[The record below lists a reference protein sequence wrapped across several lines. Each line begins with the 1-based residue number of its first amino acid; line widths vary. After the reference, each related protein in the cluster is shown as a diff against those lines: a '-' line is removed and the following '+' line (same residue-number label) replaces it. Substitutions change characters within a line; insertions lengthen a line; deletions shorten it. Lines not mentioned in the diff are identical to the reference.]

1 MLSFKYMDNQFIFIM
16 YEIKSNKTFGFLL
29 LVCFI
34 VGMAFVAPVS
44 ALTHITDA
52 PGLQNMNYNLAEDYV
67 LDNDIDL
74 SGVTWTPIGDISHRF
89 TGSLNGNN
97 YTISNLYVSP
107 VAYRGLFGFS
117 DSATIHNIILENAT
131 VGNTSTS
138 QFAGILC
145 GYSETDIIENCK
157 IYNSTVSGSTDI
169 GGLIGH
175 AAGTQIDG
183 CYVNATVMAY
193 QSHGGG
199 IVGGMGGF
207 NDNEPVFI
215 SNCVFNGNVG
225 MNYGVGGMIGRVL
238 GGTNAPVII
247 LNSYVLGEIT
257 GYQDVGGFVGI
268 TYGNLRIQNSVCLV
282 ESIDALL
289 DCNRLFGD
297 AVFGAPQII
306 NSYAWKDMQAPITG
320 WSSSTFTTTSYNG
333 ANVTSIDILGNKPF
347 FETILSWD
355 IGDIGDSTSIWTIDD
370 LSHNTFPLPSSYYL
384 PLLSGMSPTIPS
396 YLVYTPN
403 FTCSDYVTPCN
414 VVAYNTNGY
423 SVTWQKSSWNPSSPT
438 TYVWTDAGYTGSSA
452 TIDINSGISAI
463 RMKLKNSQTGVV
475 SYSPHIKPIYGSYLP
490 TLLQTEQITLNT
502 YATQRYNPVQQ
513 YELSASVLDIK
524 YVSSSDAY
532 MVSGNTPYHINAK
545 TSVITPI
552 SNHVRNT
559 AVLCAIDE
567 SGIVIYDI
575 DKVISYYSYATGNRQ
590 TIGVVDGITSITLG
604 KAYSPE
610 VNIITYTTAV
620 DTYYHRIDTGVT
632 YSSTISSVYNSIV
645 GNPYNK
651 MFVSWNN
658 VNPSNVTISYLN
670 AGVVIENSTNQL
682 NLTAGT
688 TIQSIQS
695 IDDTNN
701 FIIRTTD
708 KIFVVEVINGSFNLI
723 STSASE
729 VPAFSEVRADQQLE
743 YMGLNETS
751 VYFVD
756 DTGNLSTYFT
766 GIAQL
771 NTLALSAESGVWS
784 AFGGNDMR
792 LTVLGRASPTTW
804 NVSDIIYFSAS
815 INKVAL
821 STGGYY
827 LTVVSDGSLYLLSQ
841 ATPDSSDTILT
852 TKYYLQVYLMDGN
865 QYLGNTRFTVGIG
878 ETAPTTYTTD
888 ASGSYVVE
896 VVPSRKYTIAFYDG
910 SKSTTYIA
918 NNFALQ
924 HLILSKPSGTPFAPG
939 LTSNVSLDYRLVHMS
954 YFDSDGRNNLVTFT
968 IWNAT
973 TILQTYSSVTN
984 DVSYIYD
991 ATESDD
997 SYLAVVLHVSNPD
1010 SGYTYDKSYTVWL
1023 KKYADP
1029 TNQTGLILP
1038 GAKKPLIPAP
1048 FWSDVGLPVKL
1059 DGELIQLIICGIL
1072 MVIAGLFGAQHSPK
1086 GALLVAGIAVIFT
1099 VLGLLVIDP
1108 IWVAMM
1114 VVIGILTLFSYA
1126 RDYD

>member
-1 MLSFKYMDNQFIFIM
+1 M
-16 YEIKSNKTFGFLL
+16 

-34 VGMAFVAPVS
+34 VGMAFIAPVS

-52 PGLQNMNYNLAEDYV
+52 TGLQNMNLNLAEDYV

-74 SGVTWTPIGDISHRF
+74 SGVTWTPVGTDADRF
-89 TGSLNGNN
+89 RGSLNGNN

-107 VAYRGLFGFS
+107 GSFRGLFS
-117 DSATIHNIILENAT
+117 SSTSATISNIILENAT

-138 QFAGILC
+138 TFSGVLC
-145 GYSETDIIENCK
+145 GFSGLDIIENCK
-157 IYNSTVSGSTDI
+157 IYNSTVSGLIDI
-169 GGLIGH
+169 GGLIGYATETH
-175 AAGTQIDG
+175 IDG
-183 CYVNATVMAY
+183 CYVNATVMVY
-193 QSHGGG
+193 QSYGGG
-199 IVGGMGGF
+199 IVGGITSF
-207 NDNEPVFI
+207 NESASI
-215 SNCVFNGNVG
+215 SNCVFNGNIG
-225 MNYGVGGMIGRVL
+225 MDSGIGGMIGRVL
-238 GGTNAPVII
+238 GGDGTVII
-247 LNSYVLGEIT
+247 SNSYVLGEIT
-257 GYQDVGGFVGI
+257 GDEAVGGFVGV
-268 TYGNLRIQNSVCLV
+268 TFGSLRIQNSVCLV
-282 ESIDALL
+282 ESIDATS

-297 AVFGAPQII
+297 AVYGAPQII

-333 ANVTSIDILGNKPF
+333 ANITSIDILGNKPF

-355 IGDIGDSTSIWTIDD
+355 IGDIGDSTSIWTIND

-384 PLLSGMSPTIPS
+384 PLLAGMSPTIPS
-396 YLVYTPN
+396 YLVYTPS
-403 FTCSDYVTPCN
+403 FTCSDDATPCD

-423 SVTWQKSSWNPSSPT
+423 SVTWQKSLWNPSSPT

-452 TIDINSGISAI
+452 TIDINSGIYAI
-463 RMKLKNSQTGVV
+463 RMKLTNSQTGVV
-475 SYSPHIKPIYGSYLP
+475 SYSPHIKPIYGSSLA

-513 YELSASVLDIK
+513 YALSASVLDIK

-552 SNHVRNT
+552 SNHVGNT

-575 DKVISYYSYATGNRQ
+575 DKVISYFSYATGNRQ
-590 TIGVVDGITSITLG
+590 IIGVVDGITSITLG

-620 DTYYHRIDTGVT
+620 NTYYHRIDTGVT
-632 YSSTISSVYNSIV
+632 YSSAISSVYNSIV

-695 IDDTNN
+695 IDDANN

-756 DTGNLSTYFT
+756 DTGNLSTYYS

-771 NTLALSAESGVWS
+771 NTLALSAESGIWS

-792 LTVLGRASPTTW
+792 LTVLARASPTTW

-852 TKYYLQVYLMDGN
+852 TKYYLQVYL
-865 QYLGNTRFTVGIG
+865 
-878 ETAPTTYTTD
+878 
-888 ASGSYVVE
+888 
-896 VVPSRKYTIAFYDG
+896 
-910 SKSTTYIA
+910 
-918 NNFALQ
+918 
-924 HLILSKPSGTPFAPG
+924 
-939 LTSNVSLDYRLVHMS
+939 
-954 YFDSDGRNNLVTFT
+954 
-968 IWNAT
+968 
-973 TILQTYSSVTN
+973 
-984 DVSYIYD
+984 
-991 ATESDD
+991 
-997 SYLAVVLHVSNPD
+997 
-1010 SGYTYDKSYTVWL
+1010 
-1023 KKYADP
+1023 
-1029 TNQTGLILP
+1029 
-1038 GAKKPLIPAP
+1038 
-1048 FWSDVGLPVKL
+1048 
-1059 DGELIQLIICGIL
+1059 
-1072 MVIAGLFGAQHSPK
+1072 
-1086 GALLVAGIAVIFT
+1086 
-1099 VLGLLVIDP
+1099 
-1108 IWVAMM
+1108 
-1114 VVIGILTLFSYA
+1114 
-1126 RDYD
+1126 

>member
-34 VGMAFVAPVS
+34 VGMAFIAPVS

-52 PGLQNMNYNLAEDYV
+52 TGLQNMNLNLAEDYV

-74 SGVTWTPIGDISHRF
+74 SGVTWTPVGTDTDRF
-89 TGSLNGNN
+89 RGSLNGNN
-97 YTISNLYVSP
+97 YSISNLYITDGSV
-107 VAYRGLFGFS
+107 RGLFS
-117 DSATIHNIILENAT
+117 YVDTAEIRNVILSNVT
-131 VGNTSTS
+131 VGSSTTSLYS
-138 QFAGILC
+138 GILIGLS
-145 GYSETDIIENCK
+145 GYSIVENCK
-157 IYNSTVSGSTDI
+157 IYNSSISGNVDI
-169 GGLIGH
+169 GGVIGYSVDS
-175 AAGTQIDG
+175 TINM
-183 CYVNATVMAY
+183 CYVNATVSSVNY
-193 QSHGGG
+193 CGGF
-199 IVGGMGGF
+199 VGGAYALT
-207 NDNEPVFI
+207 DNII
-215 SNCVFNGNVG
+215 SNCVFNGNING
-225 MNYGVGGMIGRVL
+225 SSAGSGGFIGRL
-238 GGTNAPVII
+238 LSGTGDTTIS
-247 LNSYVLGEIT
+247 NSYDLGSII
-257 GYQDVGGFVGI
+257 GNNGVGGFVGI
-268 TYGNLRIQNSVCLV
+268 VYSSSLIIQNSVCLI
-282 ESIDALL
+282 EEIDATTN
-289 DCNRLFGD
+289 CNRLVGD
-297 AVFGAPQII
+297 LIGGSIQII
-306 NSYAWKDMQAPITG
+306 NSYAWKDMQAPSTG

-333 ANVTSIDILGNKPF
+333 ANITSIDILGNKPF
-347 FETILSWD
+347 FETMLSWD
-355 IGDIGDSTSIWTIDD
+355 IGDIGDSTSIWTIND

-384 PLLSGMSPTIPS
+384 PLLAGMSPAIPS

-403 FTCSDYVTPCN
+403 FTCSDDVTPCN

-452 TIDINSGISAI
+452 TIDINSGIYAI
-463 RMKLKNSQTGVV
+463 RMKLTNSQTGVV
-475 SYSPHIKPIYGSYLP
+475 SYSPHIKPIYGSSLP
-490 TLLQTEQITLNT
+490 TLLTTEELSLNT
-502 YATQRYNPVQQ
+502 YLTQTYNPVQQ
-513 YELSASVLDIK
+513 YALSASVLDMK
-524 YVSSSDAY
+524 YVSGTDGYLISGTTPYRIDSRTSNVVPLSDY
-532 MVSGNTPYHINAK
+532 VGNTAM
-545 TSVITPI
+545 
-552 SNHVRNT
+552 
-559 AVLCAIDE
+559 LCSIGDN
-567 SGIVIYDI
+567 GIAIYDS
-575 DKVISYYSYATGNRQ
+575 DGVLSYYSYATQSRQ
-590 TIGVVDGITSITLG
+590 IIAVVDNVRNVTLG
-604 KAYSPE
+604 KASVPDAIVIVYTTDI
-610 VNIITYTTAV
+610 NTCYYRLDTGITYT
-620 DTYYHRIDTGVT
+620 
-632 YSSTISSVYNSIV
+632 SNSIFDGIV
-645 GNPYNK
+645 GSSSAK
-651 MFVSWNN
+651 TFLSWNN
-658 VNPSNVTISYLN
+658 ANPSNITITYL
-670 AGVVIENSTNQL
+670 VYTTLFENSTNQL

-695 IDDTNN
+695 IDATNN

-708 KIFVVEVINGSFNLI
+708 KIFVVEAIGSVFTVISE
-723 STSASE
+723 SASD
-729 VPAFSEVRADQQLE
+729 VPAFSEVRADKQLE
-743 YMGLNETS
+743 YMGLNDSS

-756 DTGNLSTYFT
+756 NNGNVSTYYT
-766 GIAQL
+766 GIARF
-771 NTLALSAESGVWS
+771 NTLGIASETGIWCAV
-784 AFGGNDMR
+784 GGNDMR
-792 LTVLGRASPTTW
+792 LSILGKSSPTTW
-804 NVSDIIYFSAS
+804 NLTDQLSFTNIID
-815 INKVAL
+815 KVVL

-827 LTVVSDGSLYLLSQ
+827 IAVVSDGSLYLLSQ
-841 ATPDSSDTILT
+841 ATPYTTDTVLT
-852 TKYYLQVYLMDGN
+852 TKYYLQVYLMDGG

-888 ASGSYVVE
+888 SSGSYVVE
-896 VVPSRKYTIAFYDG
+896 VVPSRTYTIAFYDG
-910 SKSTTYIA
+910 SKSITYTA

-924 HLILSKPSGTPFAPG
+924 YLILSKPSGAPFAPG
-939 LTSNVSLDYRLVHMS
+939 LTSDVSLDYRLVHMS
-954 YFDSDGRNNLVTFT
+954 YFDSDGRNNLVNFT

-997 SYLAVVLHVSNPD
+997 SYLAVILHVSNPD

-1072 MVIAGLFGAQHSPK
+1072 MVIAGLFGAQHSAK